1 MKKFNWGHGI
11 ALTLASF
18 AGFMGYLAYSSMS
31 SPSTLVR
38 ENYYQSELEY
48 TKKMEAEMRGNA
60 IERPEVRLND
70 LELHLDYTN
79 DHSEL
84 MENPSLYI
92 YSPAHSEYDVTIPL
106 EWKKGELK
114 TQLTSLPKGL
124 AYVMIS
130 WEEDG
135 DAAFQRIVHHFP
147 M

>member
-11 ALTLASF
+11 ALALASF
-18 AGFMGYLAYSSMS
+18 AGFMGYLAYSSIS

-60 IERPEVRLND
+60 IERPVIILNE
-70 LELHLDYTN
+70 LELHLDYKE
-79 DHSEL
+79 DYSSL
-84 MENPSLYI
+84 MENPSLHI
-92 YSPAHSEYDVTIPL
+92 YSPANANDDITVPL
-106 EWKKGELK
+106 KWKEGELK
-114 TQLTSLPKGL
+114 IQLTSLPKGL
-124 AYVMIS
+124 AYIMIN

-147 M
+147 I